1 MKALALLCLLAAPA
15 WAAVKIT
22 DLREKCTVLTSSD
35 VTELAGHKILE
46 RKPGLLYK
54 VRHLCELQE
63 ALYDASAFPDAKLW
77 NELDLIYTSF
87 IDRHRVEA
95 GVSLLEVLGMGLSHD
110 LSPYLLR
117 YPKTPEVPAPV
128 IDDTFWSPPAVPLH
142 AAFDAQVARAGVQT
156 QFTWLRIDK
165 LEGKGSVP
173 KVHADEISSG
183 GRWLLKWGDEMH
195 SDPVASRI
203 FAALGYDV
211 DLPFFRGPGSVK
223 LLLGK
228 QSGRKRTVKQLVN
241 FIHNSYSVNLSPFIL
256 RHSTVT
262 ALDVSA
268 DRALAPYLGESYLE
282 FQGVALEPRPRNET
296 RLGPMMLD
304 LPANQQR
311 VELRGAVLAHVWI
324 GNWDTKAS
332 NTLLRLVED
341 GGQLKAQGSFSDLGV
356 SLGVSISKFPRDLK
370 AGLVN
375 QLSWDV
381 LELHDGAVH
390 FKARMNHIPQ
400 AWRTATWG
408 DLVWMAKRIALITEA
423 DMTEMLRASGWP
435 EPLQTLYRH
444 KLGNRRAQI
453 LAAFGVADAH
463 PWTID
468 RSFDF
473 VPYIVAGELVAE
485 PDRATFPEGLWQ
497 TAGRFRGYGW

>member
-1 MKALALLCLLAAPA
+1 MKLLALLCLLAAPA

-35 VTELAGHKILE
+35 VSELAGHKILE
-46 RKPGLLYK
+46 RKSGLLYK

-63 ALYDASAFPDAKLW
+63 ALYDASAFPDTKLW
-77 NELDLIYTSF
+77 NELDLVYTSF

-95 GVSLLEVLGMGLSHD
+95 GVSLLEILGMGLSHD

-117 YPKTPEVPAPV
+117 YPKTATVPTPV
-128 IDDTFWSPPAVPLH
+128 IDDTFWSPPPAPLH
-142 AAFDAQVARAGVQT
+142 AAFDAQVARAGVHT
-156 QFTWLRIDK
+156 QFAWLRIDK

-241 FIHNSYSVNLSPFIL
+241 FIYNSYKVNLSPFIL
-256 RHSTVT
+256 RQSTVT
-262 ALDVSA
+262 NFDVA
-268 DRALAPYLGESYLE
+268 TDRSLAPYLGESYLE
-282 FQGVALEPRPRNET
+282 FKGVALEPRPRNET
-296 RLGPMMLD
+296 RLGPMMMD
-304 LPANQQR
+304 LPVNQQR
-311 VELRGAVLAHVWI
+311 VELRSAVLAHAWI

-332 NTLLRLVED
+332 NTLLRLVESGD
-341 GGQLKAQGSFSDLGV
+341 QLKVRGSFSDLGV

-375 QLSWDV
+375 ELSWDV
-381 LELHDGAVH
+381 LELREGEVRL
-390 FKARMNHIPQ
+390 KARMNHIPQ
-400 AWRTATWG
+400 AWRIAHWG
-408 DLVWMAKRIALITEA
+408 DLVWMAKRIALITEH
-423 DMTEMLRASGWP
+423 DITEILRASGWP
-435 EPLQTLYRH
+435 EPVQTLYRY
-444 KLGNRRAQI
+444 KLGSRRAQI
-453 LAAFGVADAH
+453 LEAFGVADVH
-463 PWTID
+463 PWKID

-473 VPYIVAGELVAE
+473 IPYIVDGELVAE
-485 PDRATFPEGLWQ
+485 PDRGAFPEGLWQ